1 MEFTPANPSS
11 DPICNARKLS
21 IAPMMDW
28 TDRFDRYFL
37 RLISRQM
44 LLYTEMVTTGA
55 LIHGNVDRHLRFDK
69 AEHPIACQLGGHD
82 PADLAFSAKLVKKYG
97 YDEVNLNVGC
107 PSDRV
112 QNGRF
117 GACLMA
123 EPDTVADAVKAMQD
137 AVDLPVTVKHR
148 IGINDND
155 SYDYMRKFV
164 ETVAKAGCEHF
175 IVHARVAI
183 LQGLSP
189 KENRD
194 IPPLKYDYAY
204 RLKQEFPNLHITL
217 NGGIQTIED
226 SLTHLTKLDGV
237 MIGRAAYNT
246 PYMLAT
252 ADQKIFGTETSIPTR
267 HEIIRNMYDYVE
279 RELAEGTA
287 LIAITRHLLGLF
299 SGVPGGRKFRR
310 HLSENAY
317 KKGVGVDVLETA
329 LSFVSEEAAALHPA
343 A

>member
-1 MEFTPANPSS
+1 MTDIAFKRP
-11 DPICNARKLS
+11 DPITNARKLS

-37 RLISRQM
+37 RLLSRNM

-55 LIHGNVDRHLRFDK
+55 LLHGDVERHLEFDT
-69 AEHPIACQLGGHD
+69 AEHPVACQLGGHNPD
-82 PADLAFSAKLVKKYG
+82 DLAHAAKLVKKYG

-123 EPDTVADAVKAMQD
+123 EPDTVADAVKSMQD
-137 AVDLPVTVKHR
+137 AVDLPVTIKHR
-148 IGINDND
+148 IGIDDND
-155 SYDYMRKFV
+155 HYDYMRNFV
-164 ETVAKAGCEHF
+164 ETVTKAGCEHF

-194 IPPLKYDYAY
+194 IPPLKYDFAY
-204 RLKQEFPNLHITL
+204 RLKQEFPELHISI

-226 SLTHLTKLDGV
+226 SLEHLNHVDGV
-237 MIGRAAYNT
+237 MIGRAAYNN
-246 PYMLAT
+246 PYMLVE
-252 ADQKIFGTETSIPTR
+252 ADHKIFGEPADIPSR
-267 HEIIRNMYDYVE
+267 HDVLRQMYPYVE
-279 RELAEGTA
+279 KELSRGTP
-287 LIAITRHLLGLF
+287 LIQITRHLLGVF
-299 SGVPGGRKFRR
+299 AGIPGGRKYRR

-317 KKGVGVDVLETA
+317 KKESGLEVLETA
-329 LSFVSEEAAALHPA
+329 LGFVSEEAAARHPA